1 MKLVKFSLVAA
12 LAVGSMSVLDA
23 KPLEEAIKDVDI
35 SGHMRYRH
43 DSVSVKK
50 GDTRIDPSASG
61 KTIGGKQHHKF
72 RSAVKAGVAMGD
84 GFKAIGEL
92 YYNNDTNGGYLGEGT
107 QTKNPIVL
115 KQAYLQYD
123 NTNVG
128 LSAMLGRQELGTIWT
143 ADLTGMAAKVFLTP
157 ADGLTVGVFAVDSF
171 EAYGNYD
178 GTKAA
183 GEQYSFTA
191 HDGDVADFG
200 VYIPAKD
207 ETGKADDSAAFING
221 RLFKNN
227 MYGAAVLGDFG
238 PAKVQVWGNYWDK
251 TATLYAVQANLG
263 LAMGGGNEL
272 GFKVAYL
279 GNAINSDLQS
289 DANKVFGPT
298 GATKTDA
305 LANGNLVDVRATA
318 KFAGLD
324 AKIGGIY
331 FGKKEKFTIN
341 TLEDPSGSD
350 LYIGRQMFYNKGS
363 WLALSAG
370 QNIFGYVGVGYT
382 LPANIRIGVQG
393 VFGQTTAA
401 AAVDKT
407 DESARNGAGTK
418 YELAADIGYKVN
430 KNLNFTLWYSH
441 IESSAKVE
449 KDEDGTALASHKVK
463 GTKDAV
469 RFEALY
475 KF

>member
-1 MKLVKFSLVAA
+1 
-12 LAVGSMSVLDA
+12 
-23 KPLEEAIKDVDI
+23 
-35 SGHMRYRH
+35 
-43 DSVSVKK
+43 
-50 GDTRIDPSASG
+50 
-61 KTIGGKQHHKF
+61 
-72 RSAVKAGVAMGD
+72 
-84 GFKAIGEL
+84 
-92 YYNNDTNGGYLGEGT
+92 
-107 QTKNPIVL
+107 
-115 KQAYLQYD
+115 
-123 NTNVG
+123 
-128 LSAMLGRQELGTIWT
+128 
-143 ADLTGMAAKVFLTP
+143 
-157 ADGLTVGVFAVDSF
+157 
-171 EAYGNYD
+171 
-178 GTKAA
+178 
-183 GEQYSFTA
+183 
-191 HDGDVADFG
+191 
-200 VYIPAKD
+200 
-207 ETGKADDSAAFING
+207 
-221 RLFKNN
+221 

-279 GNAINSDLQS
+279 GNTLDG
-289 DANKVFGPT
+289 VFKKDT
-298 GATKTDA
+298 GTQEVAG
-305 LANGNLVDVRATA
+305 NGNLVDVRATA

-382 LPANIRIGVQG
+382 LPADIRIGVQG

-401 AAVDKT
+401 GAPDKT
-407 DESARNGAGTK
+407 ADSAANGAGTK

-449 KDEDGTALASHKVK
+449 KADDGTALADSTKVK

>member
-35 SGHMRYRH
+35 SGHMRYRY
-43 DSVSVKK
+43 DSVSVKS
-50 GDTRIDPSASG
+50 GTNRIDPSASG

-84 GFKAIGEL
+84 GFKAVGEL

-171 EAYGNYD
+171 EGFD
-178 GTKAA
+178 PETK
-183 GEQYSFTA
+183 SFDTDFG
-191 HDGDVADFG
+191 DGDVADFQ
-200 VYIPAKD
+200 VYL
-207 ETGKADDSAAFING
+207 GKNNANAIALNN
-221 RLFKNN
+221 RLYKNN

-279 GNAINSDLQS
+279 GNTLDG
-289 DANKVFGPT
+289 VFKKDT
-298 GATKTDA
+298 GTQEVAG
-305 LANGNLVDVRATA
+305 NGNLVDVRATA

-382 LPANIRIGVQG
+382 LPADIRIGVQG

-401 AAVDKT
+401 GALDKT
-407 DESARNGAGTK
+407 ADSAANGAGTK

-449 KDEDGTALASHKVK
+449 KDEDGTALADSTKVK

>member
-35 SGHMRYRH
+35 SGHMRYRY
-43 DSVSVKK
+43 DSVSVKS
-50 GDTRIDPSASG
+50 GTNRIDPSASG

-84 GFKAIGEL
+84 GFKAVGEL
-92 YYNNDTNGGYLGEGT
+92 YYNNDTNGGYLNEGT

-171 EAYGNYD
+171 EAYGN
-178 GTKAA
+178 GTT
-183 GEQYSFTA
+183 FTA
-191 HDGDVADFG
+191 NDGDVADFG
-200 VYIPAKD
+200 VYIPTKDNTGADVPEAKAVV
-207 ETGKADDSAAFING
+207 TKLNS
-221 RLFKNN
+221 RLFQNN

-279 GNAINSDLQS
+279 GNTLDG
-289 DANKVFGPT
+289 VFKKDT
-298 GATKTDA
+298 GTQEVAGA
-305 LANGNLVDVRATA
+305 GNGNLVDVRATA

-382 LPANIRIGVQG
+382 LPADIRIGVQG

-407 DESARNGAGTK
+407 ADSAKNGAGTK

-449 KDEDGTALASHKVK
+449 KAYDAGTDTYVSIDSPKVK

>member
-84 GFKAIGEL
+84 GFKAVGEL

-171 EAYGNYD
+171 ESNYLKD
-178 GTKAA
+178 G
-183 GEQYSFTA
+183 ELVQN
-191 HDGDVADFG
+191 DGDVADFQ
-200 VYIPAKD
+200 VYQ
-207 ETGKADDSAAFING
+207 GKNNANAIALNN
-221 RLFKNN
+221 RLYAYN

-279 GNAINSDLQS
+279 GNAVNSDLQS
-289 DANKVFGPT
+289 DANKVFDPT

-382 LPANIRIGVQG
+382 LPADIRIGVQG
-393 VFGQTTAA
+393 VFGQNTQSPIVGATD
-401 AAVDKT
+401 DKKDT
-407 DESARNGAGTK
+407 RIEGVF
-418 YELAADIGYKVN
+418 ELGYKVN

-449 KDEDGTALASHKVK
+449 KAYNGATDTYVSIDSTKVK

>member
-35 SGHMRYRH
+35 SGHMRYRY
-43 DSVSVKK
+43 DSVSVKS
-50 GDTRIDPSASG
+50 GTNRIDPSASG

-84 GFKAIGEL
+84 GFKAVGEL
-92 YYNNDTNGGYLGEGT
+92 YYNNDTNGGYLNEGT

-279 GNAINSDLQS
+279 GNTLDG
-289 DANKVFGPT
+289 VFKKDT
-298 GATKTDA
+298 GTQEVAG
-305 LANGNLVDVRATA
+305 NGNLVDVRATA

-382 LPANIRIGVQG
+382 LPADIRIGVQG

-407 DESARNGAGTK
+407 ADSAKNGAGTK

-449 KDEDGTALASHKVK
+449 KKDDGTALADSTKIK

>member
-84 GFKAIGEL
+84 GFKAVGEL

-171 EAYGNYD
+171 ESNYLDD
-178 GTKAA
+178 G
-183 GEQYSFTA
+183 ELVQN
-191 HDGDVADFG
+191 DGDVADFRVYMPSTGG
-200 VYIPAKD
+200 VPNQRA
-207 ETGKADDSAAFING
+207 INLNT
-221 RLFKNN
+221 RLFQNN

-279 GNAINSDLQS
+279 GNAVNGELQS
-289 DANKVFGPT
+289 DANKVFDPT
-298 GATKTDA
+298 GATKADA

-382 LPANIRIGVQG
+382 LPADIRIGVQG

-401 AAVDKT
+401 GALDKT
-407 DESARNGAGTK
+407 ADSAANGAGTK

-449 KDEDGTALASHKVK
+449 KDEDGTALADSTKVK